1 MLSTKLRPFPDR
13 WVGEAGSAGD
23 EARGGKGLAPL
34 TYLKLKRAS
43 ASRPSGDWND
53 ACLQSQRCLRSLLYD
68 KITSIRPLRH
78 ADRRAGQPAS
88 ATAADHAAVGR

>member
-1 MLSTKLRPFPDR
+1 MLSTKLRPFPDHR
-13 WVGEAGSAGD
+13 VGEAVSAGD

-53 ACLQSQRCLRSLLYD
+53 ACLQSLRCLRSL
-68 KITSIRPLRH
+68 SLR
-78 ADRRAGQPAS
+78 
-88 ATAADHAAVGR
+88 